1 MKRFQIVQHNS
12 YINSRQEIAK
22 RKCQSHWKS
31 LASLNRFG
39 PFQATSE
46 LQQEN
51 RTGSWD
57 RVWGVGI
64 FYCNS
69 WNTLDNCP
77 IKIPS
82 LEGIISY
89 SQASIARRKPG
100 RRYLISAFIRDIQLM
115 NDSPVSWS
123 RHSPGS
129 WREGEREW
137 TILRSFPVFELI
149 LYLQGRHEYSSKH
162 SSSLFNKR
170 YLCQHTRHSC
180 FNCSIRVEMNWQQ
193 LLGVAREV
201 QSFSS
206 PSLNNR

>member
-12 YINSRQEIAK
+12 YINSRQVITK
-22 RKCQSHWKS
+22 KKCQFHWISSHS
-31 LASLNRFG
+31 FNRFG
-39 PFQATSE
+39 PFQARSE

-57 RVWGVGI
+57 RVWGAGI

-149 LYLQGRHEYSSKH
+149 LYLQGWHEYSSKH

-170 YLCQHTRHSC
+170 YL
-180 FNCSIRVEMNWQQ
+180 W
-193 LLGVAREV
+193 
-201 QSFSS
+201 
-206 PSLNNR
+206 

>member
-1 MKRFQIVQHNS
+1 MSIPLYKLTF
-12 YINSRQEIAK
+12 
-22 RKCQSHWKS
+22 
-31 LASLNRFG
+31 
-39 PFQATSE
+39 
-46 LQQEN
+46 LQQ
-51 RTGSWD
+51 
-57 RVWGVGI
+57 VWSISGEIRASTRKPHWLLGKSVRRRHLH
-64 FYCNS
+64 CSS

-100 RRYLISAFIRDIQLM
+100 RRYLKSAFIRDIQLM

-180 FNCSIRVEMNWQQ
+180 FNCSIRLEMNRQQ

>member
-1 MKRFQIVQHNS
+1 MSIPLDKLTF
-12 YINSRQEIAK
+12 
-22 RKCQSHWKS
+22 
-31 LASLNRFG
+31 
-39 PFQATSE
+39 
-46 LQQEN
+46 LQQ
-51 RTGSWD
+51 
-57 RVWGVGI
+57 VWSISGEIRASTRKPHWLLGKSVRRRHLH
-64 FYCNS
+64 CSS

-82 LEGIISY
+82 QGIISY
-89 SQASIARRKPG
+89 SQTSIARRKPG
-100 RRYLISAFIRDIQLM
+100 RRYLKSAFIRDIQLM

-180 FNCSIRVEMNWQQ
+180 FNCSIRVEMNRQQ

>member
-1 MKRFQIVQHNS
+1 MCNLSQVATGARYLKGVNRVLLKSNMCSIWGATETTSQQRADEANS
-12 YINSRQEIAK
+12 DEMA
-22 RKCQSHWKS
+22 
-31 LASLNRFG
+31 
-39 PFQATSE
+39 QA
-46 LQQEN
+46 
-51 RTGSWD
+51 
-57 RVWGVGI
+57 GI
-64 FYCNS
+64 FYCNA
-69 WNTLDNCP
+69 WNKFDNCP

-100 RRYLISAFIRDIQLM
+100 RRYLKSAFIRDIQLM

-170 YLCQHTRHSC
+170 YLRQQTQHSC
-180 FNCSIRVEMNWQQ
+180 FNCSIRVEMNRQQ

-206 PSLNNR
+206 PSSSNR

>member
-12 YINSRQEIAK
+12 YINSRQVITK
-22 RKCQSHWKS
+22 KKCQFHWISSHS
-31 LASLNRFG
+31 FNRFG
-39 PFQATSE
+39 PFQARSE
-46 LQQEN
+46 LQHK
-51 RTGSWD
+51 TALALGI
-57 RVWGVGI
+57 VWGAGI

-100 RRYLISAFIRDIQLM
+100 RQYLISAFIRDIQLM

-129 WREGEREW
+129 WREGERKW
-137 TILRSFPVFELI
+137 TWTY

-180 FNCSIRVEMNWQQ
+180 FNCSIRVEMNRQQ